1 MIPSTALQDA
11 VTLLTVAIE
20 VVGPDDLEA
29 LVEEFREKD
38 DGDLVLALVALSRSL
53 CMVTSKLVHV
63 IDDDLSD
70 EEAGNLS
77 EDDLRPM
84 AIAVLRSYALAAAKQ
99 SDVPRADVP
108 QDD

>member
-20 VVGPDDLEA
+20 AAGSDDLEG
-29 LVEEFREKD
+29 LVEEFLEKD
-38 DGDLVLALVALSRSL
+38 DEDLVLALVALSRSL

-63 IDDDLSD
+63 IDDDLSND
-70 EEAGNLS
+70 EAGDLS
-77 EDDLRPM
+77 EDDLRLT
-84 AIAVLRSYALAAAKQ
+84 AIAVLRSYALAAAKH
-99 SDVPRADVP
+99 SDVPQAGVP

>member
-1 MIPSTALQDA
+1 MIQSTALQDA

-20 VVGPDDLEA
+20 AVGPDDLEA
-29 LVEEFREKD
+29 LVEEFLNKD

-53 CMVTSKLVHV
+53 CMVTSKLVQV

-70 EEAGNLS
+70 EEAGDLS
-77 EDDLRPM
+77 EEDLRPM

-99 SDVPRADVP
+99 SDMRQADMP
-108 QDD
+108 QAD